1 MQGHWRRVRGMTL
14 GVQGLVFNERGEIAL
29 VRHTYRPGWHFP
41 GGGVERGETL
51 RAALDKELREEAGV
65 QLTGPAH
72 LFALYSNE
80 AKFRGDHIALY
91 VVKDWQACE
100 PDHRGEIAETRWCR
114 PGALPA
120 DTSVATRRRIGEVLD
135 GVPVSETW

>member
-1 MQGHWRRVRGMTL
+1 MTL
-14 GVQGLVFNERGEIAL
+14 GVRAAIFDGEDRVFL
-29 VRHTYRPGWHFP
+29 VRHSYVPGWHFP

-65 QLTGPAH
+65 ELTGPAH

-100 PDHRGEIAETRWCR
+100 PDHRGEIAETLWCR